1 LDLIF
6 CILSVVF
13 HSLLFVALFSLRL
26 LLFVALFVD
35 SKFVWIVCLTLMMD
49 DADLTKIEETFFQF
63 FFAFFF

>member
-1 LDLIF
+1 
-6 CILSVVF
+6 
-13 HSLLFVALFSLRL
+13 L

-63 FFAFFF
+63 FFAFLF